1 MPYGGYKDSG
11 NIFLACGRKNILFQ
25 PGIYAPRPAM
35 GQLSHIK
42 RACQQGRPRPKH
54 HVNVLHQH
62 EPRIYKFVKSCGVC
76 SSDQFEFVV
85 QR

>member
-1 MPYGGYKDSG
+1 
-11 NIFLACGRKNILFQ
+11 
-25 PGIYAPRPAM
+25 M

-42 RACQQGRPRPKH
+42 RACEQGRPRPEH

-62 EPRIYKFVKSCGVC
+62 EPRIDKFVKSRGIYN
-76 SSDQFEFVV
+76 SDKFELFV

>member
-1 MPYGGYKDSG
+1 
-11 NIFLACGRKNILFQ
+11 
-25 PGIYAPRPAM
+25 M

-42 RACQQGRPRPKH
+42 RACEQSRPRPKH

-62 EPRIYKFVKSCGVC
+62 EPRIYKFVKSGGVYN
-76 SSDQFEFVV
+76 SDQFEFVV